1 LRYQEYNTG
10 GILSPATSEGDR
22 VGAGL
27 YTGYT
32 YMISTHF
39 NMEFGLGLWAGM
51 DIFRTYSCPECGMT
65 VDSGRRAFLLPD
77 DLMVSLVYV
86 F

>member
-1 LRYQEYNTG
+1 
-10 GILSPATSEGDR
+10 
-22 VGAGL
+22 
-27 YTGYT
+27 
-32 YMISTHF
+32 MISTHF